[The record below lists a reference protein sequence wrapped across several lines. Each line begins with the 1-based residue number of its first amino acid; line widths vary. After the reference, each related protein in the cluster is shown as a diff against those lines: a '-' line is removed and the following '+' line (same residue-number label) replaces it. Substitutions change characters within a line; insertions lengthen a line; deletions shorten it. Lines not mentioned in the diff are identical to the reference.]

1 MYLLLRVR
9 FPDPLDHHLLDMKW
23 IFKSLR
29 YHAIGVWHAIKLI
42 WVIWVALAVVEKFV
56 AENDFIDFLAK
67 DPAVRSNTSVCLT
80 LDLSPEQIKAFV
92 ALLEKENVALDIGGY
107 RDAPPSIRIWC
118 GATVETADV
127 EALMPWLKWAFDE
140 VKGN

>member
-1 MYLLLRVR
+1 M
-9 FPDPLDHHLLDMKW
+9 
-23 IFKSLR
+23 
-29 YHAIGVWHAIKLI
+29 
-42 WVIWVALAVVEKFV
+42 
-56 AENDFIDFLAK
+56 AK